1 MARVRTEEKRDEIVR
16 IAAELFEKHGYD
28 RCSMAALSEKLGGS
42 KATLY
47 GYFPSKEDLLRAV
60 IQCEVATE
68 FDRILHE
75 FDEDSD
81 VRTWLIT
88 LGVAY
93 HNKRLS
99 SLPVANIRSIV
110 NQPPG
115 SCMGKEFY
123 ETIIRPAFMRVADQF
138 ERLMDHGRLKHADP
152 WVVLMHWKGLND
164 WDFFERR
171 LIGAIAGP
179 EDVDV
184 TKVATLAADAFL
196 KIYGAGQEPT
206 SAKRPMK
213 HRDLG
218 GGSSDRGAQGKRR

>member
-1 MARVRTEEKRDEIVR
+1 VARVRTEEKREEIVR
-16 IAAELFEKHGYD
+16 IATELFEKHGYD
-28 RCSMAALSEKLGGS
+28 RCSMAALSERLGGS

-75 FDEDSD
+75 YNEQSD
-81 VRTWLIT
+81 LRAWLIK
-88 LGVAY
+88 LGTAY

-115 SCMGKEFY
+115 SSLGKEFY
-123 ETIIRPAFMRVADQF
+123 ETIIRPAFMSVADQF
-138 ERLMDHGRLKHADP
+138 ERLMDQGRLKRADP

-164 WDFFERR
+164 WDLFERR
-171 LIGAIAGP
+171 LIGAICGP

-184 TKVATLAADAFL
+184 KKVATLAADAFL
-196 KIYGAGQEPT
+196 KLYGTEGEAPLKT
-206 SAKRPMK
+206 AKKSNKAR
-213 HRDLG
+213 
-218 GGSSDRGAQGKRR
+218 Q

>member
-1 MARVRTEEKRDEIVR
+1 VARVRTEKKRNEIVR
-16 IAAELFEKHGYD
+16 IAAELFQEHGFD
-28 RCSMAALSEKLGGS
+28 RCSMAALSERIGGS

-75 FDEDSD
+75 YNEGSD
-81 VRTWLIT
+81 LRAWLIE
-88 LGVAY
+88 LGTAY

-99 SLPVANIRSIV
+99 SLPVANVRSIV

-115 SCMGKEFY
+115 STMGKEFY
-123 ETIIRPAFMRVADQF
+123 EEIIRPAFLRVADQF
-138 ERLMDHGRLKHADP
+138 ERLMDKGDLRRADP

-164 WDFFERR
+164 WDLFERR
-171 LIGAIAGP
+171 LIGAITGP

-184 TKVATLAADAFL
+184 KKVATLAADAFL
-196 KIYGAGQEPT
+196 RLYGVEEKPKPKKAT
-206 SAKRPMK
+206 SRKAWPR
-213 HRDLG
+213 
-218 GGSSDRGAQGKRR
+218 

>member
-16 IAAELFEKHGYD
+16 IASELFEKHGYD
-28 RCSMAALSEKLGGS
+28 RCSMAALSERLGGS

-75 FDEDSD
+75 FNDDTD
-81 VRTWLIT
+81 MRAWLIK
-88 LGVAY
+88 LGIAY

-115 SCMGKEFY
+115 STMGKEFY
-123 ETIIRPAFMRVADQF
+123 ESIILPAFMGVADQF
-138 ERLMDHGRLKHADP
+138 ERMMEQGRIKRADP

-164 WDFFERR
+164 WDLFERR
-171 LIGAIAGP
+171 LIGAICGP

-184 TKVATLAADAFL
+184 RKVATLAADAFL
-196 KIYGAGQEPT
+196 KLYGIEDQSPKIDQPAV
-206 SAKRPMK
+206 
-213 HRDLG
+213 
-218 GGSSDRGAQGKRR
+218 